1 MFIELDFNSNEAI
14 YMQLRNQIILGI
26 AQDKIKNGESLP
38 SVRQLAEDIGVNM
51 HTVNKAYAL
60 LRNDGYLKLDRR
72 KGAVV
77 CVTVESRK
85 EQLEKVNL
93 DMQMLVAE
101 AICKDISLADGIY
114 RAGTGGAC
122 CDGGDCPSDE
132 VQLYRYRASALWYAK
147 LSVGDCVEDSR
158 GEWGR
163 RILCFK
169 ISGTKQ
175 WNEEDKG
182 TCVFR

>member
-1 MFIELDFNSNEAI
+1 MNLILTATRQFICSC
-14 YMQLRNQIILGI
+14 GI

-101 AICKDISLADGIY
+101 AICKDIRLAEMHQIITDMYKEFGDI
-114 RAGTGGAC
+114 ANGGNK
-122 CDGGDCPSDE
+122 E
-132 VQLYRYRASALWYAK
+132 
-147 LSVGDCVEDSR
+147 
-158 GEWGR
+158 
-163 RILCFK
+163 
-169 ISGTKQ
+169 T
-175 WNEEDKG
+175 
-182 TCVFR
+182 

>member
-14 YMQLRNQIILGI
+14 YMQLRNQIVLAI

-38 SVRQLAEDIGVNM
+38 SVRQLADEIGVNM

-77 CVTVESRK
+77 CVTVESR
-85 EQLEKVNL
+85 EEHLEKMNV

-101 AICKDISLADGIY
+101 AICKDISLSEMHQIITDMY
-114 RAGTGGAC
+114 REFGDIQNGGNK
-122 CDGGDCPSDE
+122 E
-132 VQLYRYRASALWYAK
+132 
-147 LSVGDCVEDSR
+147 
-158 GEWGR
+158 
-163 RILCFK
+163 
-169 ISGTKQ
+169 T
-175 WNEEDKG
+175 
-182 TCVFR
+182 

>member
-101 AICKDISLADGIY
+101 AICKGFSLAEMHQIITDMYKEFGDI
-114 RAGTGGAC
+114 ANGGNK
-122 CDGGDCPSDE
+122 E
-132 VQLYRYRASALWYAK
+132 
-147 LSVGDCVEDSR
+147 
-158 GEWGR
+158 
-163 RILCFK
+163 
-169 ISGTKQ
+169 T
-175 WNEEDKG
+175 
-182 TCVFR
+182 

>member
-77 CVTVESRK
+77 CVTVEARK
-85 EQLEKVNL
+85 EQLARLKRACGRTPIVLSAASGEGV
-93 DMQMLVAE
+93 E
-101 AICKDISLADGIY
+101 AALRAVFAVVEEARAQEVKDEAP
-114 RAGTGGAC
+114 AQ
-122 CDGGDCPSDE
+122 E
-132 VQLYRYRASALWYAK
+132 
-147 LSVGDCVEDSR
+147 
-158 GEWGR
+158 
-163 RILCFK
+163 
-169 ISGTKQ
+169 SG
-175 WNEEDKG
+175 WHP
-182 TCVFR
+182 

>member
-101 AICKDISLADGIY
+101 AICKDISLAEMHQIITDMYKEFGDI
-114 RAGTGGAC
+114 ANGGNKETNSLYISVIIWCISARLISLHIA
-122 CDGGDCPSDE
+122 SDYNGY
-132 VQLYRYRASALWYAK
+132 V
-147 LSVGDCVEDSR
+147 
-158 GEWGR
+158 
-163 RILCFK
+163 
-169 ISGTKQ
+169 
-175 WNEEDKG
+175 
-182 TCVFR
+182 

>member
-101 AICKDISLADGIY
+101 AICKDISLAEMHQIITDMYKEFGDI
-114 RAGTGGAC
+114 ANGGNKETR
-122 CDGGDCPSDE
+122 DWKR
-132 VQLYRYRASALWYAK
+132 Q
-147 LSVGDCVEDSR
+147 SR
-158 GEWGR
+158 HR
-163 RILCFK
+163 RSLL
-169 ISGTKQ
+169 
-175 WNEEDKG
+175 
-182 TCVFR
+182 

>member
-85 EQLEKVNL
+85 EQLEK

-101 AICKDISLADGIY
+101 AICKDISLAEMHQIITDMYKEFGDI
-114 RAGTGGAC
+114 ANGGNK
-122 CDGGDCPSDE
+122 E
-132 VQLYRYRASALWYAK
+132 
-147 LSVGDCVEDSR
+147 
-158 GEWGR
+158 
-163 RILCFK
+163 
-169 ISGTKQ
+169 T
-175 WNEEDKG
+175 
-182 TCVFR
+182 

>member
-77 CVTVESRK
+77 CARNSSKRSIW
-85 EQLEKVNL
+85 
-93 DMQMLVAE
+93 
-101 AICKDISLADGIY
+101 ICRCWL
-114 RAGTGGAC
+114 RR
-122 CDGGDCPSDE
+122 
-132 VQLYRYRASALWYAK
+132 QYAK
-147 LSVGDCVEDSR
+147 ISVLLKCTR
-158 GEWGR
+158 
-163 RILCFK
+163 L
-169 ISGTKQ
+169 
-175 WNEEDKG
+175 
-182 TCVFR
+182 

>member
-14 YMQLRNQIILGI
+14 YMQLRNQIILAI

-77 CVTVESRK
+77 CVTIDSR
-85 EQLEKVNL
+85 EEHLEKMNVN
-93 DMQMLVAE
+93 MQMLVAE
-101 AICKDISLADGIY
+101 AICKDISLSEMHQIITNMYKEFGDIQN
-114 RAGTGGAC
+114 GGNR
-122 CDGGDCPSDE
+122 E
-132 VQLYRYRASALWYAK
+132 
-147 LSVGDCVEDSR
+147 
-158 GEWGR
+158 
-163 RILCFK
+163 
-169 ISGTKQ
+169 T
-175 WNEEDKG
+175 
-182 TCVFR
+182 

>member
-77 CVTVESRK
+77 CVTEESRK

-101 AICKDISLADGIY
+101 AICKDISLAEMHQIITDMYKEFGDI
-114 RAGTGGAC
+114 ANGGNK
-122 CDGGDCPSDE
+122 E
-132 VQLYRYRASALWYAK
+132 
-147 LSVGDCVEDSR
+147 
-158 GEWGR
+158 
-163 RILCFK
+163 
-169 ISGTKQ
+169 T
-175 WNEEDKG
+175 
-182 TCVFR
+182 